1 MMQINNRLIKI
12 IITIEN
18 NLRFS
23 TIKKIRLIDRKK
35 RNNKYLLKYPLERI
49 VTIISESF

>member
-1 MMQINNRLIKI
+1 MMQINNRIIKI

-23 TIKKIRLIDRKK
+23 TIKNKIK
-35 RNNKYLLKYPLERI
+35 R
-49 VTIISESF
+49 

>member
-18 NLRFS
+18 KLRFS
-23 TIKKIRLIDRKK
+23 TIKNKIK
-35 RNNKYLLKYPLERI
+35 R
-49 VTIISESF
+49 

>member
-1 MMQINNRLIKI
+1 MMQINNRIIKI

-23 TIKKIRLIDRKK
+23 TIKNKEIEKK
-35 RNNKYLLKYPLERI
+35 E
-49 VTIISESF
+49 IISIY